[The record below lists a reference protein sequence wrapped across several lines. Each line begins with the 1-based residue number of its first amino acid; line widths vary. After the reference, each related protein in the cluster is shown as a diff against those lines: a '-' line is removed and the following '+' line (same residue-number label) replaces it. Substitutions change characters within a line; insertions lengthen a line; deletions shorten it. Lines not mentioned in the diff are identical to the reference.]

1 MHTLANDDTVEVAC
15 PKILKERFL
24 PNEMRIVSKSGRRT
38 IAKCRVSLKK
48 FNFQTIESKVDYAV
62 EYAFNYFNRRCI
74 SIDKYT
80 GISGLERRCR
90 ESFSTDIGQDY
101 DSDETH
107 VSDDAQ
113 GESMAS

>member
-1 MHTLANDDTVEVAC
+1 MSTLANDDAMKVAC
-15 PKILKERFL
+15 PKILRERFRS
-24 PNEMRIVSKSGRRT
+24 NEMRSVSKSGRRT
-38 IAKCRVSLKK
+38 IPKCRVSLKK
-48 FNFQTIESKVDYAV
+48 CSSQTIESKVDNAV

-74 SIDKYT
+74 SIDQYT

-113 GESMAS
+113 GEPMES

>member
-1 MHTLANDDTVEVAC
+1 MEVAC
-15 PKILKERFL
+15 PKILRERFL

-48 FNFQTIESKVDYAV
+48 FNSQTIESKVDYAV

-74 SIDKYT
+74 SIDQYT
-80 GISGLERRCR
+80 GISGLERRYTCAP
-90 ESFSTDIGQDY
+90 DQMDY
-101 DSDETH
+101 DSDQTH

-113 GESMAS
+113 GEPMES